1 MSASGGGRLPLHS
14 TAAAPVSNASD
25 IRPADSN
32 VAGDGRHG
40 RTPLVDWANVVAN
53 CAVGFGPPLTVT
65 VGLDGKGWEVEL
77 LELELAMENLLER
90 PYMTPWV
97 TLTKM
102 RK

>member
-1 MSASGGGRLPLHS
+1 LPAHS

-25 IRPADSN
+25 ITPADNN

-40 RTPLVDWANVVAN
+40 LTPLADWANVVAN

-77 LELELAMENLLER
+77 PELELVTVNILER

-97 TLTKM
+97 ELAKM